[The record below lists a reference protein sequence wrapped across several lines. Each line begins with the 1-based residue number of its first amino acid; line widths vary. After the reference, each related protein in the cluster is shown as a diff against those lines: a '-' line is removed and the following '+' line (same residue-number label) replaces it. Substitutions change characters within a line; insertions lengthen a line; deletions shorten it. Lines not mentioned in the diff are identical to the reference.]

1 MYRQLLMAFLPLIAL
16 IAIPLLLQPKAED
29 KIRSAK
35 SGDAKIVIVT
45 PHSESIR
52 YEFSRAFREYYK
64 NKYGKDIIIE
74 WRSPGGTS
82 DIVKYI
88 DDRYEAVFRTYWLSD
103 PANGSWT
110 TAAAA
115 NFNNPRAVAGSSG
128 ISADALQA
136 RKKFLESNVG
146 IGIDLFFGGG
156 QYDHQRQSAK
166 GYSVDAGIQQKHPEW
181 FDEKII
187 PYRFSGEIFY
197 DTQGKYYGTC
207 LSTFGICWNNQRIA
221 EMADKTPPAKWADLG
236 EPRFFQKI
244 AIADPTKSGSVNKC
258 FEMLIQQQMREAL
271 QKDPKNGLA
280 TGWAN
285 GLNLIKRIAANTRYV
300 TDSAS
305 KVPHDIAG
313 GSAAAGIC
321 IDFYGRS
328 EAEWAAVQSGG
339 TERMTFMTPEDGT
352 SVSADPIQLLRGAP
366 NPEAAAA
373 FIEFVLSMD
382 GQKIW
387 NYRKDTNGGPVKYTL
402 RRMPIRKDIYQPEY
416 AKHMADGDANP
427 YLTCKN
433 FEYHPAWT
441 GPYFGLIRILIKCIA
456 LDPQPEL
463 QNAWQEIIRAGGPQ
477 AVPEAMKAF
486 NELPFDYADIAKARD
501 ELNPDKPGNSIRSVL
516 RTQREWS
523 NFCNSQYIKAA
534 KLARA
539 GK

>member
-1 MYRQLLMAFLPLIAL
+1 MYRQLLMAFLPLAAL

-29 KIRSAK
+29 KLRSAK
-35 SGDAKIVIVT
+35 SGDGKIVIVT

-52 YEFSRAFREYYK
+52 YEFSHAFRQYYK
-64 NKYGKDIIIE
+64 NKYGKDIIVE

-82 DIVKYI
+82 DIVKYV
-88 DDRYEAVFRTYWLSD
+88 DDRYESAFREYWLSD

-110 TAAAA
+110 AATAAD
-115 NFNNPRAVAGSSG
+115 FNNPKSNTT
-128 ISADALQA
+128 A
-136 RKKFLESNVG
+136 RKKFLASNAG

-156 QYDHQRQSAK
+156 QYDHQRQAAK
-166 GYSVDAGIQQKHPEW
+166 GYSVDAGLQQMHPEW
-181 FDEKII
+181 FDEKVI
-187 PYRFSGEIFY
+187 PNRFSGEIFY
-197 DTQGKYYGTC
+197 DKHGKYYGTC

-221 EMADKTPPAKWADLG
+221 EMADKATPTKWADLG

-258 FEMLIQQQMREAL
+258 FEMIIQQQMRDAL
-271 QKDPKNGLA
+271 RKDPKNGLA

-285 GLNLIKRIAANTRYV
+285 GMNLIKRIAANARYI

-305 KVPHDIAG
+305 KVPHDVAG

-321 IDFYGRS
+321 IDFYGRT
-328 EAEWAAVQSGG
+328 EAEWAAIQSGG
-339 TERMTFMTPEDGT
+339 TDRMTFMNPEDGT

-366 NPEAAAA
+366 NPAAATA
-373 FIEFVLSMD
+373 FIEFVLSLD

-387 NYRKDTNGGPVKYTL
+387 NYRKDSVGGPVKYTL
-402 RRMPIRKDIYQPEY
+402 RRMPIRKDIYQPLY
-416 AKHMADGDANP
+416 NKYMADGNADP
-427 YLTCKN
+427 YQTCKN
-433 FEYHPAWT
+433 FEYNPAWT
-441 GPYFGLIRILIKCIA
+441 GPYFGLIRVLIKCIA
-456 LDPQPEL
+456 LDPQTEL
-463 QNAWQEIIRAGGPQ
+463 QNAWAEIIRAGGPQ

-486 NELPFDYADIAKARD
+486 NELPFDYTDIARARE
-501 ELNPDKPGNSIRSVL
+501 ELNPDKPGNSVRGVL

-523 NFCNSQYIKAA
+523 EFCTAGYVKAA